1 MKLTK
6 RQIKHIKAAI
16 NFYTDTYCNEAVAGA
31 TLSYPEELN
40 DLIKL
45 TKILKNKK
53 RIKVK

>member
-6 RQIKHIKAAI
+6 LQVEQIKSAV
-16 NFYTDTYCNEAVAGA
+16 NFYTDTCCNEAIAGA
-31 TLSYPEELN
+31 TMSYDEELN

-45 TKILKNKK
+45 SKMLKNKK